1 MDAATAVRRRPQP
14 SDARREQHEPA
25 QQQRFR
31 NTVRADA
38 AVDAAAARAKQAVAT
53 SKGGR
58 DVVAAPRLAA
68 NSTAPAP
75 RQRFVRIRR
84 ALMKPG
90 DGMLI
95 W

>member
-1 MDAATAVRRRPQP
+1 MAHGAAFPHQVRV
-14 SDARREQHEPA
+14 
-25 QQQRFR
+25 
-31 NTVRADA
+31 NA
-38 AVDAAAARAKQAVAT
+38 AVDAAAAGTKQAVAT

-75 RQRFVRIRR
+75 RQRFVRIRS
-84 ALMKPG
+84 ALMSRG
-90 DGMLI
+90 DGVLV

>member
-1 MDAATAVRRRPQP
+1 MQQVHVNAV
-14 SDARREQHEPA
+14 S
-25 QQQRFR
+25 
-31 NTVRADA
+31 
-38 AVDAAAARAKQAVAT
+38 DAAAARAEQAMAT
-53 SKGGR
+53 SKGGC

-84 ALMKPG
+84 ALMKRC
-90 DGMLI
+90 DGVLI